1 MGSNRGSFLGTC
13 LDPESRPYSLLPKP
27 KSQPNMVPTKP
38 KNYQPLPLAR
48 TSHREL
54 IYSAQNRMEPNC
66 WRPYQNELNLEIKL
80 KNYKVFTRM
89 ARTPNFDVIMNWNGE
104 TKKDTEIGGRDQW
117 VEEKEG

>member
-1 MGSNRGSFLGTC
+1 
-13 LDPESRPYSLLPKP
+13 
-27 KSQPNMVPTKP
+27 
-38 KNYQPLPLAR
+38 
-48 TSHREL
+48 
-54 IYSAQNRMEPNC
+54 MEPNC
-66 WRPYQNELNLEIKL
+66 WHPYQNELNLEIKL